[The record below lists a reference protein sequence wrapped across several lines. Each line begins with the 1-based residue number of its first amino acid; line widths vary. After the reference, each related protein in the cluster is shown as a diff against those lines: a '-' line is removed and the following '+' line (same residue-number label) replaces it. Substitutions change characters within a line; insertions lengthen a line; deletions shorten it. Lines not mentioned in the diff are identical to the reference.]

1 MENLKDKPNVTAPGG
16 DYQFGTMRDD
26 TGTDD
31 GSRADTRFMSDYVQF
46 FERMFEEYRSVY
58 AVAANGL
65 PDNDA
70 NGYQLWD
77 AFRKL
82 SRPYKVYHA
91 LLTQVAGAA
100 PVATVL
106 QNEIGVVTW
115 SRSAQGFYIATTL
128 ALFTNNKTTVI
139 VPNDAFAG
147 QYSHLGSAPAS
158 TNQVWLLSRDVAGAG
173 QDDLLD
179 KTTVEIRVYD

>member
-1 MENLKDKPNVTAPGG
+1 MENLKDKPNVNAPDGNF
-16 DYQFGTMRDD
+16 QFGSMRDD

-31 GSRADTRFMSDYVQF
+31 GSRADTRFMSDYTQF

-58 AVAANGL
+58 GVAANGL
-65 PDNDA
+65 LDNDT

-82 SRPYKVYHA
+82 SRPYKVYVA
-91 LLTQVAGAA
+91 LVTQVGAAA

-128 ALFTNNKTTVI
+128 ALFTSNKTTVDI
-139 VPNDAFAG
+139 PNDAFAG
-147 QYSHLGSAPAS
+147 QYSHMGSAPANTS
-158 TNQVWLLSRDVAGAG
+158 QVWVLSRDVAGAG
-173 QDDLLD
+173 QDGLMD